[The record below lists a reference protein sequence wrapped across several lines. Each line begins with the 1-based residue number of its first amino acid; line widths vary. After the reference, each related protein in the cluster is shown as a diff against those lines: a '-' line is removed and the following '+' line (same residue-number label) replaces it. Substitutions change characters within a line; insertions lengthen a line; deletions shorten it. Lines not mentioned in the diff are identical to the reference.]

1 VKKGGRRRA
10 TPAAL
15 PEPRARVVRVV
26 PDVTGVDKKFDYA
39 VPDRLAAAVQVGTM
53 VRIDLAGRRVGGWV
67 EAVDVEPP
75 PGLPLRPL
83 VKVRGWGPEPQ
94 VMDLAEWAAWRWASR
109 PAFLL
114 ATASPAR
121 AVTGLPVPGL
131 RPPAAPPPTG
141 LLAELPLDR
150 PVTVRLPPAAD
161 ATPLVAELAQRGPT
175 LVLVPSLNRAAVLAG
190 RLQRAGGE
198 VAVMPEAWAQARAGA
213 AVVLG
218 ARAAAWAP
226 CPRLAAVMVIDG
238 HDEAL
243 AQEQAPTW
251 HAATAAAERARRAGV
266 PCVVVSACPTLEL
279 LAAGPVRTVD
289 RRTERQ
295 GWAAVEVIDRR
306 ADDPRRGLYS
316 ERLVALLRAER
327 RVVCVLNRTGR
338 ARLLVCGSCGE
349 VARCER
355 CGAALLQRPDLDPAG
370 SLLCPQCGLAR
381 PQVCAACGSIRL
393 RLHRIGV
400 TRAREELEVLAGRPT
415 AAVTAASSG
424 VPDADVLV
432 GTEAVLR
439 RVSRQDGF
447 GAVAFIDFD
456 QELLGARVRAGE
468 EALAL
473 LAQASRLVGGRRGRV
488 LVQTRI
494 PDHPAIRAAVLADP
508 GVLAGPELELR
519 QALRLPPLTAVAVVS
534 GPAAPGYVEA
544 LRAVPLEVMGPDGDR
559 WLVKARDATALA
571 DGLAAVPRPAGRL
584 RVAVDPARF

>member
-1 VKKGGRRRA
+1 
-10 TPAAL
+10 
-15 PEPRARVVRVV
+15 
-26 PDVTGVDKKFDYA
+26 
-39 VPDRLAAAVQVGTM
+39 
-53 VRIDLAGRRVGGWV
+53 
-67 EAVDVEPP
+67 
-75 PGLPLRPL
+75 
-83 VKVRGWGPEPQ
+83 
-94 VMDLAEWAAWRWASR
+94 
-109 PAFLL
+109 
-114 ATASPAR
+114 
-121 AVTGLPVPGL
+121 
-131 RPPAAPPPTG
+131 
-141 LLAELPLDR
+141 
-150 PVTVRLPPAAD
+150 
-161 ATPLVAELAQRGPT
+161 
-175 LVLVPSLNRAAVLAG
+175 VLAG

-198 VAVMPEAWAQARAGA
+198 VAAVPVDWAQARAGA

-218 ARAAAWAP
+218 ARAAVWAP
-226 CPRLAAVMVIDG
+226 CPGLAAVMVIDG

-251 HAATAAAERARRAGV
+251 HAATVAAERARRAGV
-266 PCVVVSACPTLEL
+266 PCVVISACPTLEL

-295 GWAAVEVIDRR
+295 GWAAIEVIDTR

-355 CGAALLQRPDLDPAG
+355 CGVALIPVPEPDLAG
-370 SLLCPQCGLAR
+370 TLRCPQCGFTR
-381 PQVCAACGSIRL
+381 PRVCAACDSTRL
-393 RLHRIGV
+393 GLHRIGV

-415 AAVTAASSG
+415 CEVTAASTG
-424 VPDADVLV
+424 LPDADVLV

-439 RVSRQDGF
+439 RLSPQDGF
-447 GAVAFIDFD
+447 GAVAFLDFD
-456 QELLGARVRAGE
+456 QELLAARVRAGE

-473 LAQASRLVGGRRGRV
+473 LAQASRLAGGRRGRV

-508 GVLAGPELELR
+508 GLLAGPELEVR
-519 QALRLPPLTAVAVVS
+519 QSLRLPPVTAVALVS

-544 LRAVPLEVMGPDGDR
+544 LRAVPLEVSGPDGAR
-559 WLVKARDATALA
+559 WLVKAPDATALA

>member
-1 VKKGGRRRA
+1 VAGI
-10 TPAAL
+10 
-15 PEPRARVVRVV
+15 
-26 PDVTGVDKKFDYA
+26 DKKFDYA
-39 VPDRLAAAVQVGTM
+39 LPDRLAAAVQVGTM
-53 VRIDLAGRRVGGWV
+53 VRIDLGGRRVGGWV
-67 EAVDVEPP
+67 EALDIDPL

-83 VKVRGWGPEPQ
+83 AKIRGWGPEPQ
-94 VMDLAEWAAWRWASR
+94 VIDLAGWAAWRWASR
-109 PAFLL
+109 QSFLL

-121 AVTGLPVPGL
+121 AVTGLPAPAL
-131 RPPAAPPPTG
+131 RPPAAPPSTG
-141 LLAELPLDR
+141 LLADLTLDR
-150 PVTVRLPPAAD
+150 PLTVRLPPSAD
-161 ATPLVAELAQRGPT
+161 VTALVAELAQRGPT
-175 LVLVPSLNRAAVLAG
+175 LVMVPSLNRAAVLAG
-190 RLQRAGGE
+190 RLQRAGGQ
-198 VAVMPEAWAQARAGA
+198 VAAGPDDWAQARAGA
-213 AVVLG
+213 AVVVG

-226 CPRLAAVMVIDG
+226 CPGLAAVMVIDG

-251 HAATAAAERARRAGV
+251 HAATVAAERARRAGV
-266 PCVVVSACPTLEL
+266 PCVVISACPTLEL

-295 GWAAVEVIDRR
+295 GWAAVEVVDRR

-355 CGAALLQRPDLDPAG
+355 CGAALIPLPNRDAAG
-370 SLLCPQCGLAR
+370 SLLCPQCSLTR
-381 PQVCAACGSIRL
+381 PHVCGACDSTRL
-393 RLHRIGV
+393 GLHRIGV

-415 AAVTAASSG
+415 CEVTAASTG
-424 VPDADVLV
+424 LPDADVLV

-439 RVSRQDGF
+439 RLSPQDGF
-447 GAVAFIDFD
+447 GALAFIDFD
-456 QELLGARVRAGE
+456 QELLAARVRAGE

-473 LAQASRLVGGRRGRV
+473 LAQASRLAGGRRGRV

-508 GVLAGPELELR
+508 EVLAGPELELR
-519 QALRLPPLTAVAVVS
+519 QSLRLPPVTAVALVS
-534 GPAAPGYVEA
+534 GPAALGYVEA
-544 LRAVPLEVMGPDGDR
+544 LRAVPLEVIGPDGDR
-559 WLVKARDATALA
+559 WLVKARDAAALA